1 MSHFIG
7 LGIQGNLEV
16 DINGDF
22 KGDFNFLSRAWN
34 LSEYE
39 LVLKLRKDISL
50 RTHLSH
56 AISTFKF
63 KTLWSNCSISISEL
77 NRKSLKPVSNLFLEF
92 FRLITFENLKQVSSC
107 S

>member
-63 KTLWSNCSISISEL
+63 KTLWSNCSISISSM
-77 NRKSLKPVSNLFLEF
+77 ND
-92 FRLITFENLKQVSSC
+92 TFN
-107 S
+107 